1 MSRQQHQQPTGV
13 ERPPGPLDIYS
24 RLEKSNCGL
33 CLLPGC
39 LAFAAALVAGS
50 RKAADCPR
58 LSPAAQEELS
68 RALQPRSVSPAPVQA
83 AFLDRLEAKIASMD
97 LAAVAP
103 RIGATWSNGLLTIN
117 SLGKDFHIDR
127 HGRMTSQCHVI
138 PWVRA
143 PLLSYVTH
151 STHRP
156 PTGNWISFR
165 ELEGGIDWQ
174 GLFRSRCETPL
185 RELADTSPEL
195 LSDLVELFSGRTVQ
209 LFAADINLVLHPL
222 PHFPILISYQA
233 PEDDLESRLTI
244 LFDECCGSNLHIK
257 SVFTLCS
264 GLVRMFAQIA
274 RQHA

>member
-1 MSRQQHQQPTGV
+1 MSSREQQPAASG
-13 ERPPGPLDIYS
+13 RPLTPLEIYS
-24 RLEKSNCGL
+24 RLEKSNCGR

-39 LAFAAALVAGS
+39 LAFAAALVAGT
-50 RKAADCPR
+50 RKPADCPA
-58 LSPAAQEELS
+58 LSDSARAELS
-68 RALQPRSVSPAPVQA
+68 RALQPRSSSPSRIQA
-83 AFLDRLEAKIASMD
+83 DFLDRLEEKISAMD
-97 LAAVAP
+97 LAVVAP
-103 RIGATWSNGLLTIN
+103 RIGATYDDGLLTIN
-117 SLGKDFHIDR
+117 SLGKDFHID
-127 HGRMTSQCHVI
+127 HQGRMTSQCHII

-143 PLLSYVTH
+143 PLLSYVTNP
-151 STHRP
+151 THRP

-185 RELADTSPEL
+185 RELADASPEL
-195 LSDLVELFSGRTVQ
+195 LGDLVELFSGRTVE

-233 PEDDLESRLTI
+233 PEDDLDSKLTI

-257 SVFTLCS
+257 AAFTLCS
-264 GLVRMFAQIA
+264 GLVRMFSQIA

>member
-1 MSRQQHQQPTGV
+1 MSSREQQPPAA
-13 ERPPGPLDIYS
+13 ERPLTPLELYS
-24 RLEKSNCGL
+24 RLEKSNCGR

-39 LAFAAALVAGS
+39 LAFAAAVVAGT
-50 RKAADCPR
+50 RKLADCPA
-58 LSPAAQEELS
+58 LSAEARAELS
-68 RALQPRSVSPAPVQA
+68 RALQPRSSSLTPLQA
-83 AFLDRLEAKIASMD
+83 DFIDRLEEKIASMD

-103 RIGATWSNGLLTIN
+103 RIGASYSGGVLTIN
-117 SLGKDFHIDR
+117 SLGKDFHIDSQ
-127 HGRMTSQCHVI
+127 GRMSSQCHII

-143 PLLSYVTH
+143 PLLSYVTNP
-151 STHRP
+151 THRP

-185 RELADTSPEL
+185 RELADASPDL

-233 PEDDLESRLTI
+233 PEDDLESKLTI

-257 SVFTLCS
+257 SAFTLCS